1 MKTSSLLVS
10 LVVRDRVGIL
20 RDATGALFRLGG
32 NILDVRQNVVGGLFT
47 LNALVRF
54 EDGAD
59 PEAVRTAVLGAV
71 PDAGTSIAI
80 HEAREDDAPAPGT
93 YERYVAAL
101 SGVDR
106 PGWIHRASA
115 IFAQFGAN
123 VEDWRHDRSVPERTL
138 TIGVVSVPTACDLP
152 ALRKTL
158 SDTFA
163 PDGIS
168 VSLLQ
173 ENIFRA
179 TNEVGPISQLL
190 DPASERISR
199 NA

>member
-1 MKTSSLLVS
+1 MKTSTFLVS

-54 EDGAD
+54 ADATD
-59 PEAVRTAVLGAV
+59 PEAIRKAVLEAV
-71 PDAGTSIAI
+71 PDAGASLAL
-80 HEAREDDAPAPGT
+80 HEASDSNAPAPGSF
-93 YERYVAAL
+93 ERYVAAL
-101 SGVDR
+101 SGEDR
-106 PGWIHRASA
+106 PGWVHRASA
-115 IFAQFGAN
+115 IFAKFGAN
-123 VEDWRHDRSVPERTL
+123 VEDWRHDTSVPERTL
-138 TIGVVSVPTACDLP
+138 TIGIVSVPSSCDLP

-158 SDTFA
+158 TDTFA
-163 PDGIS
+163 PEGIS